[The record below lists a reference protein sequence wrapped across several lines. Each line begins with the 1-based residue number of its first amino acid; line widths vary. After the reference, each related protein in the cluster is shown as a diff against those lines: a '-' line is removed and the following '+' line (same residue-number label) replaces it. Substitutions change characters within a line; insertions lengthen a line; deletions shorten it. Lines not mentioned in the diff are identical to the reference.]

1 MWGQQQNNGE
11 LGQNSTTNYS
21 SPRQVGTDTSW
32 RSVGGAYAVTLATK
46 TDGTLWGWGSGAKG
60 GTAQNDVVQRS
71 SPTQIPGTTWSEVT
85 AYGGWQTLGM
95 LKTDGTLWSWGDNA
109 NGSAG
114 QNNTNNGYS
123 SPVQIPGT
131 TWKQND
137 RGDNGCVGAV
147 KTDGTLWT
155 WGESNYGVL
164 GQNNVVDYSSPTQ
177 VGTATDW
184 NEISVNTTTMLGLR
198 G

>member
-1 MWGQQQNNGE
+1 
-11 LGQNSTTNYS
+11 
-21 SPRQVGTDTSW
+21 
-32 RSVGGAYAVTLATK
+32 
-46 TDGTLWGWGSGAKG
+46 
-60 GTAQNDVVQRS
+60 
-71 SPTQIPGTTWSEVT
+71 
-85 AYGGWQTLGM
+85 M

-155 WGESNYGVL
+155 WGENNYGVL